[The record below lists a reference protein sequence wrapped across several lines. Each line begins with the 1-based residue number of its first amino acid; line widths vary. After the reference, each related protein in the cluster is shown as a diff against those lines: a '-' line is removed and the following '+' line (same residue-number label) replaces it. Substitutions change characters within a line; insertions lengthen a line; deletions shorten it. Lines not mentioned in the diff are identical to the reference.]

1 MSIET
6 TEALAEAGDWVES
19 QRERMIALV
28 RTWAEINSGTW
39 NQAGLLRMAEALRA
53 EFAQCGFVLTEQSV
67 PPADLVHPSGVVE
80 QWPLGPVLSVRCRPE
95 AQRRVLLAIH
105 YDTVYPAD
113 SPFQAVQQTATQMH
127 GPGVTD
133 AKGGLVVLLIALQAL
148 ERFVEKTGLCGLGW
162 EVLLNA
168 DEEIGSPGSASLLE
182 AAARRNQLGLLYE
195 PSLPSGELA
204 GERKGSANFHLVCRG
219 KSAHAGRH
227 FHEGINAVA
236 AAAEIARQL
245 HQWNGRW
252 PETTI
257 NVARIDGGG
266 PLNMVPD
273 AAVVRFNI
281 RYAQAGLESELAV
294 ALEDVQQQARA
305 DGVECRLHGSFN
317 TPPKNIDVVTKQL
330 FSQIFSVGE
339 SLGLSLGSTATG
351 GVCDGNR
358 LAAQGLP
365 NVDTLGVRGGA
376 IHSHEEYLL
385 LDSLTER
392 ARLSAF
398 LLIGWAAGTLPWPGE
413 K

>member
-1 MSIET
+1 ME
-6 TEALAEAGDWVES
+6 TEAAVADVWDWVER
-19 QRERMIALV
+19 QRERMVSLV
-28 RTWAEINSGTW
+28 RSWSEINSGTW
-39 NQAGLLRMAEALRA
+39 NQPGVLRMAEAIRR
-53 EFAQCGFVLTEQSV
+53 EFAECGLLLMEQPV
-67 PPADLVHPSGVVE
+67 QPAELVHPSGVLE
-80 QWPLGPVLSVRCRPE
+80 QWPLGPVLSARCRPE
-95 AQRRVLLAIH
+95 AERRVLLAIH

-113 SPFQAVQQTATQMH
+113 SPFQSVQQTATQMH

-133 AKGGLVVLLIALQAL
+133 AKGGLVVLLIAVQAL
-148 ERFVEKTGLCGLGW
+148 ERFVEQTGLTGLGW

-182 AAARRNQLGLLYE
+182 AAAQRNQLGLLYE

-204 GERKGSANFHLVCRG
+204 GARKGSANFHLACRG

-236 AAAEIARQL
+236 AAAEIAHQL

-281 RYAQAGLESELAV
+281 RYGKAALEAELAA
-294 ALEDVQQQARA
+294 ALEEVQNQARA
-305 DGVECRLHGSFN
+305 SGVECQLQGSFN
-317 TPPKNIDVVTKQL
+317 TPPKKIDAVTERL
-330 FSQIFSVGE
+330 FGQIFSLGE
-339 SLGLSLGSTATG
+339 SQGLSLNYTSTG

-358 LAAQGLP
+358 LAAHGLP
-365 NVDTLGVRGGA
+365 NVDTLGVRGGG
-376 IHSHEEYLL
+376 IHSEAEFLL

-392 ARLSAF
+392 ARLSAA
-398 LLIGWAAGTLPWPGE
+398 LLIGWTSGTLPWPRDL
-413 K
+413 